1 MKRKL
6 FYVIALLCM
15 ATSLNAQTLTWKN
28 YRLRLHQ
35 LTADTI
41 AVTDA
46 YVQYLTVDTVIVQKY
61 YYQQEI
67 GIVDSST
74 YWVSST
80 DDTLKLSM
88 DQLKLYAIELED
100 DNVRVA
106 SLDTLGYAY
115 FKRVGINVDPTKRL
129 SISDGTDTFH
139 QDVTSDKWTLFN
151 DAGTPLAIITADS
164 VGNLIIVGD
173 LAVNGGDITT
183 TGDLTITPAGDDVL
197 LDAGL
202 TVGSTTQAGDN
213 NLRVEGTSALVGNV
227 TCSGDIAVNGGDI
240 TSSGALTVTP
250 GAGTNLNVILSTTGD
265 FAVNTDDL
273 YVDTSSGNVGIGT
286 TVPSAKLDVFGSLR
300 ISKSSGGGCYTNISH
315 ETGDM
320 IIDLYGVNTQLGI
333 QVGGSIKFW
342 MLNDGKVGL
351 GGTTGPASTLSINGN
366 LSIGI
371 TYATIAAPSDGVI
384 IEGRAGFGTTV
395 PQAQLSQVSATPGWY
410 MTDRDLNII
419 RTSLAQATDTAAVYI
434 EADGTPSLTFAGT
447 DGDVYSL
454 TINTSDQAV
463 FSGASGVSLGT
474 DALLMSTNT
483 ANYILRSDGTD
494 YSPVKFDD
502 SADLAGFMDDETG
515 TGLAVFGT
523 SPTITT
529 PTFSGIV
536 TGAAA
541 LRGTNSFT
549 TTATADTIVISGVSA
564 SSIFVVSINDAT
576 PVANDLLG
584 WTATTD
590 TLFVHRVAGT
600 TSGLAYSYIR
610 IN

>member
-80 DDTLKLSM
+80 NDTLKLSM

-139 QDVTSDKWTLFN
+139 QDVASDKWTLYN
-151 DAGTPLAIITADS
+151 DAGTPLAILTADS
-164 VGNLIIVGD
+164 VGNLIVVSD

-273 YVDTSSGNVGIGT
+273 YVDTSSGYVGIGT
-286 TVPSAKLDVFGSLR
+286 TVPSKKLQVIGDLR
-300 ISKSSGGGCYTNISH
+300 IG
-315 ETGDM
+315 
-320 IIDLYGVNTQLGI
+320 
-333 QVGGSIKFW
+333 
-342 MLNDGKVGL
+342 
-351 GGTTGPASTLSINGN
+351 
-366 LSIGI
+366 
-371 TYATIAAPSDGVI
+371 
-384 IEGRAGFGTTV
+384 
-395 PQAQLSQVSATPGWY
+395 
-410 MTDRDLNII
+410 
-419 RTSLAQATDTAAVYI
+419 
-434 EADGTPSLTFAGT
+434 ADGEEAALRTISNG
-447 DGDVYSL
+447 GDLIIYAND
-454 TINTSDQAV
+454 T
-463 FSGASGVSLGT
+463 GT
-474 DALLMSTNT
+474 DANSSVLVLKSGP
-483 ANYILRSDGTD
+483 SG
-494 YSPVKFDD
+494 
-502 SADLAGFMDDETG
+502 G
-515 TGLAVFGT
+515 TGSIRLTTNEVEKMRISSAGGLSFG
-523 SPTITT
+523 
-529 PTFSGIV
+529 
-536 TGAAA
+536 
-541 LRGTNSFT
+541 
-549 TTATADTIVISGVSA
+549 
-564 SSIFVVSINDAT
+564 SSYRSSN
-576 PVANDLLG
+576 PL
-584 WTATTD
+584 
-590 TLFVHRVAGT
+590 
-600 TSGLAYSYIR
+600 Y
-610 IN
+610 